1 MAVIEHVPAPPPL
14 LAQLRRPLVIAASV
28 IALFFG
34 GFGIWSVTATLA
46 SAALAPGTVSPDG
59 SRRTIQH
66 LEGGI
71 IADIRVAEGSRVR
84 AGDVLMVLEDVSADA
99 SVDLLVGRRRALAA
113 ARARLS
119 AEEAGESEITFPA
132 WLSEDGLSEDGA
144 AAGILAAERDRF
156 AARRASRAGLVE
168 VMERRIAQYRAE
180 IAGLEAQIDA
190 RSLQLDLIAEEI
202 GSVRTLLEQGL
213 ERRPRLLAL
222 QRTEADIMAARAEN
236 RAGIAR
242 ARQAIAQTEAE
253 ILNLDRQAREEA
265 TAELAGIRAELSA
278 VQDRLR
284 AARDVLTRTIITAP
298 LDGEVVDLRFTTLG
312 GVVGAGEPILDIV
325 PANEEL
331 LVEARIA
338 PTDID
343 AVHPGLEARVILSSY
358 AQRNLPR
365 LSGTVRTVSADAL
378 VDEATGRTYY
388 LARISVDKDDLA
400 ALDGVELV
408 PGMPAEVA
416 VVTGERTPFDYLAD
430 PFLDSFRR
438 AFKEG

>member
-1 MAVIEHVPAPPPL
+1 MAMIEHVPAPPPL
-14 LAQLRRPLVIAASV
+14 LVQLRRPLLVAAAV

-59 SRRTIQH
+59 SRRTVQH

-71 IADIRVAEGSRVR
+71 IADIRVAEGSHVQ

-99 SVDLLVGRRRALAA
+99 SVDLLIGRRRALAA
-113 ARARLS
+113 ARARLA
-119 AEEAGESEITFPA
+119 AEEAGDPAISFPA
-132 WLSEDGLSEDGA
+132 WLSEDGA
-144 AAGILAAERDRF
+144 AADILAAERDRF

-180 IAGLEAQIDA
+180 IAGLEVQIDA
-190 RSLQLDLIAEEI
+190 RTLQLDLIAEEI
-202 GSVRTLLEQGL
+202 AAVRTLLDQGL

-278 VQDRLR
+278 VRDRLR
-284 AARDVLTRTIITAP
+284 AARDVLTRTTITAP

-325 PANEEL
+325 PADEEL

-378 VDEATGRTYY
+378 IDEATGRTYY
-388 LARISVDKDDLA
+388 LARISVDEDDLA

>member
-14 LAQLRRPLVIAASV
+14 MAQLRRPLLVAASV

-34 GFGIWSVTATLA
+34 GLGIWSVTATLA
-46 SAALAPGTVSPDG
+46 SAALAPGTISPDG

-84 AGDVLMVLEDVSADA
+84 AGDVLMVLEDISADA

-113 ARARLS
+113 ARARLA
-119 AEEAGESEITFPA
+119 AEEAGESEISFPA
-132 WLSEDGLSEDGA
+132 WLSEDEA
-144 AAGILAAERDRF
+144 AAGILAAERNRF
-156 AARRASRAGLVE
+156 AARRASREGLVE
-168 VMERRIAQYRAE
+168 VMERRIDQHHAE
-180 IAGLEAQIDA
+180 ITGLEAQIEA
-190 RSLQLDLIAEEI
+190 RTLQLDLIAEEI
-202 GSVRTLLEQGL
+202 AAVRTLLDQGL

-265 TAELAGIRAELSA
+265 TAELAGVRADLSA
-278 VQDRLR
+278 VRDQLR
-284 AARDVLTRTIITAP
+284 AARDVLTRTTITAP

-325 PANEEL
+325 PADEEL

-378 VDEATGRTYY
+378 VDETTGRTYY
-388 LARISVDKDDLA
+388 LARISVDEDGLA

-438 AFKEG
+438 AFKED